1 MIKKLNYISNINKNQ
16 KQMKILIQQPIKNLK
31 ILYNENERQIKYEE
45 YYFNGIPIPKNIQIT
60 NKNTNSFKLSWEI
73 DNINLLNIDNKQ
85 IKYKVELKKEKEDFI
100 LSYEGNNNNCIINN
114 LKSNTNYEIRICSF
128 YNQTISDW
136 TEIYKIKTKKIVDS
150 SILNNCEREKEFIN
164 KLLEW
169 TGSKS
174 MELLYRGTKDGM
186 TAQNFH
192 NKCDNKGKTIC
203 LCLNDKNN
211 IFGGYS
217 SIPWANNGGNKT
229 SNDCFLFT
237 LTNIYNTEPTKFK
250 YIKERSVY
258 HDANYGPVFGAGTD
272 LYFGDN
278 SGNFTL
284 QNSNGSKFPCSYED
298 SLGKGRTVFTGDFN
312 NNNQYIKIKEIEVF
326 RLI

>member
-1 MIKKLNYISNINKNQ
+1 
-16 KQMKILIQQPIKNLK
+16 MKILIQQPIKNLK
-31 ILYNENERQIKYEE
+31 ILYNENERQIKYKE
-45 YYFNGIPIPKNIQIT
+45 YYFNGLPIPKNIQIT
-60 NKNTNSFKLSWEI
+60 DIKSNSFKLSWEI
-73 DNINLLNIDNKQ
+73 DNLNILNIDSKQ
-85 IKYKVELKKEKEDFI
+85 IKYKVEIKKEKEEFI
-100 LSYEGNNNNCIINN
+100 LSYEGNDNNCIINN
-114 LKSNTNYEIRICSF
+114 LSPITNYEIRICSF
-128 YNQTISDW
+128 YNQIISDW

-150 SILNNCEREKEFIN
+150 SILNNNEREKEFFN

-186 TAQNFH
+186 KAGNFH
-192 NKCDNKGKTIC
+192 NKCDDKGRTIC

-250 YIKERSVY
+250 YIKSRSVY
-258 HDANYGPVFGAGTD
+258 HDANYGPVFGGGSD
-272 LYFGDN
+272 LYFGNN

-284 QNSNGSKFPCSYED
+284 QNSNASYFPNSYED
-298 SLGKGRTVFTGDFN
+298 SLGKGKSVFTGDFN